1 MPYIFPVWNG
11 SASAEKTPLAYSGEE
26 QRYTLKIEYP
36 KAPEKLCLV
45 PGEQPCMVYGMS
57 ISNGHGT
64 ALPCCS
70 SNGSRRAQGFVFT
83 GGSPYMQFAV
93 EPGEKAFSVS
103 VKICELPDSKT
114 AEAVLA
120 LLDDPDTSVSDVM
133 TLVEAVGEASRQM
146 RSLDKLRLHYTT
158 AIDQREDYKR
168 QTEHW
173 KNAYNTISSSE
184 FWRLTYPARRILD
197 LIKYGLKKNR
207 ATYLLGKTIIS
218 IRRSGLKQTI
228 KKIRARLFKKKSA
241 GELKFRISGSMR
253 RLQSN
258 TVFPRDIK
266 VSVLVPL
273 YNTPI
278 VFLKE
283 MIASVQDQTYANWEL
298 CLADGSDEKHS
309 DVGETAARLARSDKR
324 IKYRKLEKN
333 LGISENTNACIEMST
348 GDHIALFDHD
358 DILHPSA
365 LFEVV
370 RAICDKNADMVY
382 TDENTFSK
390 TPEDAYCPHFKP
402 DYSPDTLRSYN
413 YICHLTVFSRKLL
426 EKVGGGF
433 RKEFD
438 GSQDYDMIL
447 RLTEKAENIVHIP
460 EILYYWRAHGQSV
473 ASDISAKP
481 YTIVAAKKALTEHL
495 DRVGLAGTV
504 TDSAIPSTYR
514 IKYDI
519 KGEPLV
525 SIIIPTKDHI
535 SDLKKC
541 LDSIIGRSTYKN
553 LEIVIVENNSTDP
566 ETFSYYESLKDEPR
580 IRVVVWKHEFNYSKI
595 NNFGAGFCNGEY
607 YILLNNDIE
616 IITPGWIEEMLMFA
630 QRRDVGAVGA
640 MLYYP
645 DDTIQHAGVILG
657 IGGVAGHSH
666 KYFKRG
672 DYGYASRLT
681 IAQDLSCVTAA
692 CLMTSRRVWEQVGG
706 LNEKYAVAFN
716 DVDLCMRIRAAGYLI
731 VWTPYAEAYHYE
743 SKSRGLE
750 DTPEKQRRFQS
761 EVLRFHEDWDKELSA
776 GDPYYNPN
784 LTLEHEDFSLK

>member
-1 MPYIFPVWNG
+1 MPYIFPVWNRP
-11 SASAEKTPLAYSGEE
+11 ASAEKTPLAYSDEE
-26 QRYTLKIEYP
+26 QRYTLKIEYSSV
-36 KAPEKLCLV
+36 PEKLCLV
-45 PGEQPCMVYGMS
+45 PGDGVCMVYGLS
-57 ISNGHGT
+57 ITDGHG
-64 ALPCCS
+64 AVLPCCS
-70 SNGSRRAQGFVFT
+70 SNGSRRAQGYVFT
-83 GGSPYMQFAV
+83 GSSPYMQFAV

-103 VKICELPDSKT
+103 MKICELPDKKT

-133 TLVEAVGEASRQM
+133 TLIEAVGAAARQI
-146 RSLDKLRLHYTT
+146 RSFDKLKMHYCT
-158 AIDQREDYKR
+158 AIEQREDYKR
-168 QTEHW
+168 QAEHW
-173 KNAYNTISSSE
+173 KNAYNIISTSQ
-184 FWRLTYPARRILD
+184 FWKLTYPARRILD
-197 LIKYGLKKNR
+197 LVKSGMKKNK

-228 KKIRARLFKKKSA
+228 KKIRAQLFKKKSA
-241 GELKFRISGSMR
+241 GKLEFRISNSVR
-253 RLQSN
+253 KLQSN

-273 YNTPI
+273 YNTPV

-298 CLADGSDEKHS
+298 CLADGSDDKHS
-309 DVGETAARLARSDKR
+309 AAGEIVSKLARSDKR

-348 GDHIALFDHD
+348 GDYIALFDHD

-370 RAICDKNADMVY
+370 KAICSKNADMVY

-413 YICHLTVFSRKLL
+413 YICHFTVFSRKLL
-426 EKVGGGF
+426 DKVGGGF

-481 YTIVAAKKALTEHL
+481 YTIVAAKKALAEHL
-495 DRVGLAGTV
+495 DRVGLEGTV
-504 TDSAIPSTYR
+504 TDSTIPSTYR

-541 LDSIIGRSTYKN
+541 IDSIIGKSTYRN

-566 ETFSYYESLKDEPR
+566 QTFSYYESLKDDPR
-580 IRVVVWKHEFNYSKI
+580 IKVVVWKHEFNYSKI

-616 IITPGWIEEMLMFA
+616 IITPDWIEEMLMFA

-681 IAQDLSCVTAA
+681 IAQNLSCVTAA

-761 EVLRFHEDWDKELSA
+761 EVLRFHEDWDKELAA

-784 LTLEHEDFSLK
+784 LTLEHEDFSII